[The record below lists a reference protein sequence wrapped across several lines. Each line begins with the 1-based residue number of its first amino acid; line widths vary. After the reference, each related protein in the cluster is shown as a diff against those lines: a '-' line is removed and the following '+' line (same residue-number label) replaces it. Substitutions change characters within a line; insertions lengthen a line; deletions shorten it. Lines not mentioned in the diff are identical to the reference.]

1 MKGKLKFTAVVVC
14 LATFVFPGWTGVLN
28 AQDLVINEL
37 NWVTGPDNG
46 QFVELYGEPGLD
58 LSGHSVVFVRPV
70 FQSANVYE
78 AQVDFVVGLDGQSLD
93 ADGFALV
100 DGLSLIG
107 NVVGVVL
114 AASPAGDF
122 VEGEAAMFEDVVD
135 AILYGN
141 LGLTHPQMSPLVA
154 SINPLAMGALN
165 ESGDGVFPGTDGF
178 ARVPDGGE
186 PMDQMFVLQANS
198 PGTTNVL
205 PCEGG
210 TLSLNNPNNST
221 VCTDLGAVIFGFT
234 HESDASSA
242 ATTLVV
248 VDDAGEVVNVFPGTA
263 INMEGLGDGT
273 YMVHA
278 VSHDSP
284 LTQGWTTLDDVAT
297 VDEDG
302 CAQLAVEP
310 VEIVG
315 ETCEIPSCD
324 GGTVLTAGGDVEA
337 EACLTAEGALVAF
350 GYYSDAVEGEYLF
363 LVCDTANAILA
374 TTEEP
379 YFDFAVFGEAGNYN
393 VWGLSYQNE
402 LDTTTLAVGS
412 PVDGVA
418 PLSDCDS
425 LSVNALPV
433 AILDCGAG
441 GLCDDLIISEYVE
454 GTSQNKA
461 FEIHNPTSEVVDLT
475 PYALERYNNGS
486 QEAVLPSGESLD
498 LQGTLAPGEV
508 YVVAN
513 SEAAGPIVSV
523 ADTLSTVTWVN
534 GNDALVLRKNGEI
547 IDQMG
552 IIGEDPMGSWAV
564 GEGAMSEYTLVRK
577 PNIGQGSTD
586 WSEGQ
591 TQWDVYPQDTFDFLG
606 DHTASCGGLGS
617 MVVGFAAPELY
628 VSEGGGVE
636 VEMTV
641 SYPLDDVQV
650 EISVSGGDAVSGF
663 DFPGV
668 FPLNFTFES
677 GLLNSQSFNFVAID
691 DEEPE
696 LQEDVE
702 LTMTVTSGAATL
714 GIQTVVVHI
723 LPSDLTY
730 PVYDIIQVRGTD
742 NQGVLDSIDTA
753 CELRGI
759 VHGWND
765 YPQGLRFTLIDET
778 HGINVFSAVNNYGY
792 DVLEG
797 DSVRVRGVVGQYQG
811 LATIYADTVIYEGSG
826 FPTQA
831 PIQVQ
836 EMDEDT
842 ESRVVKLKCVRL
854 EDPDEWTNT
863 PPYFDVLVDYGAGQV
878 QIRIDANTD
887 IFGEEPP
894 LGTFGVTGIG
904 GQADNGAPYLDGY
917 TLLPRSLEDL
927 TPPVL
932 AAFDLPDVISVGGSP
947 VFVENESQNAEAYQ
961 WSFGNGD
968 FSTEESPE
976 LTYTEGGEY
985 TVFLTASNL
994 STGCS
999 DQTSATVEVELGDA
1013 VVESAALNMELF
1025 PNPASDVVR
1034 CRLNGPSDYV
1044 VLDVAGRTM
1053 DLGQWSKGTQQ
1064 LDVSK
1069 WPQGVYTLRCTT
1081 DAGSVQVA
1089 RFAVKR

>member
-1 MKGKLKFTAVVVC
+1 MKGKFKFTAVVVC
-14 LATFVFPGWTGVLN
+14 LATFLFPGWTGVLN

-37 NWVTGPDNG
+37 NWVTGPENG
-46 QFVELYGEPGLD
+46 QFVELYGEPGMD
-58 LSGHSVVFVRPV
+58 LSGHSLVFVRSV

-78 AQVDFVVGLDGQSLD
+78 AQVDLVVGLDGQSLNS
-93 ADGFALV
+93 DGFALV
-100 DGLSLIG
+100 DGFSVFAS
-107 NVVGVVL
+107 VVGVVL
-114 AASPAGDF
+114 VESPASDF
-122 VEGEAAMFEDVVD
+122 TEDEAPVFDGLLD

-141 LGLTHPQMSPLVA
+141 VGIFHPQMSPLVA
-154 SINPLAMGALN
+154 TINPNATETLQEFGN
-165 ESGDGVFPGTDGF
+165 GVSPGTDGL

-186 PMDQMFVLQANS
+186 PMDQMFVVQANS

-210 TLSLNNPNNST
+210 TIELNNPNNST
-221 VCTDLGAVIFGFT
+221 VCTDQGAVIFGFT
-234 HESDASSA
+234 HNSDAASA
-242 ATTLVV
+242 STTLIV
-248 VDDAGEVVNVFPGTA
+248 VDDEGVVVNVFDGAA
-263 INMEGLGDGT
+263 INMEGLGDAA
-273 YMVHA
+273 YSVHA

-297 VDEDG
+297 VNEEG
-302 CAQLAVEP
+302 CLQFAAEP
-310 VEIVG
+310 VVVVG
-315 ETCEIPSCD
+315 ETCDIPSCD
-324 GGTVLTAGGDVEA
+324 GGTVLTAGGDGDA
-337 EACLTAEGALVAF
+337 EACLTEEGALVVF
-350 GYYSDAVEGEYLF
+350 GYYSDAVEDEYVF
-363 LVCDTANAILA
+363 LVCDTANNILA
-374 TTEEP
+374 STEEP

-402 LDTTTLAVGS
+402 LDTTTLAMGS
-412 PVDGVA
+412 PVAEASSLG
-418 PLSDCDS
+418 DCDS
-425 LSVNALPV
+425 LSVNALSV

-461 FEIHNPTSEVVDLT
+461 FEIHNPTPEAVDLT

-486 QEAVLPSGESLD
+486 EEAVLPSGESLD
-498 LQGTLAPGEV
+498 LQGVLAPGEV

-513 SEAAGPIVSV
+513 SEAAGAIVAV

-552 IIGEDPMGSWAV
+552 IIGEDPMGSWVV

-577 PNIGQGSTD
+577 PNIGQGSID
-586 WSEGQ
+586 WDEGQ
-591 TQWDVYPQDTFDFLG
+591 TQWDAYPQDTFDFLG

-617 MVVGFAAPELY
+617 MVVGFANPELY

-636 VEMTV
+636 VEMIV
-641 SYPLDDVQV
+641 SYPLQDVEV
-650 EISVSGGDAVSGF
+650 EIAVSGGDATLGF

-668 FPLNFTFES
+668 FPLNTTFES

-702 LTMTVTSGAATL
+702 LTMTVTSGAAVL
-714 GIQTVVVHI
+714 GIQTVVIHI

-742 NQGVLDSIDTA
+742 NQGVLDSIDAA

-778 HGINVFSAVNNYGY
+778 HGINVTSPVNDFGY
-792 DVLEG
+792 EVLEG
-797 DSVRVRGVVGQYQG
+797 DSVRVRGVVSQNEG
-811 LATIYADTVIYEGSG
+811 LAVLRADTLIYEGSG
-826 FPTQA
+826 FPTQE

-854 EDPDEWTNT
+854 EDPAEWTNN
-863 PPYFDVLVDYGAGQV
+863 PPYFDVLVDYGVGKV

-904 GQADNGAPYLDGY
+904 GQADEGAPYFDGY

-927 TPPVL
+927 TPAVL
-932 AAFDLPDVISVGGSP
+932 ADFDVPDVVSVGGDP
-947 VFVENESQNAEAYQ
+947 VFVQNDSQNAEAYL
-961 WSFGNGD
+961 WSFGNNEI
-968 FSTEESPE
+968 STEESPE
-976 LTYTEGGEY
+976 LIYTEGGEY
-985 TVFLTASNL
+985 TVYLTASNL

-999 DQTSATVEVELGDA
+999 DQASATIEVELVDVVDA
-1013 VVESAALNMELF
+1013 PSLLDVELF
-1025 PNPASDVVR
+1025 PNPVRDGLSCRVNRPSNYIVHDV
-1034 CRLNGPSDYV
+1034 S
-1044 VLDVAGRTM
+1044 GRVM
-1053 DLGQWSKGTQQ
+1053 DSGQWFEGTHV

-1069 WPQGVYTLRCTT
+1069 WSQGVYTLRCTAE
-1081 DAGSVQVA
+1081 AGGVQVA